1 MIKKL
6 NNNTNEF
13 IDFVTNDKKIDWAEC
28 NITESY
34 YKRNEV
40 AYALIWYN
48 TMDYIIE
55 ALKTYDAFTRG
66 PSALSIMKVLPAEV
80 EINGVKEQWWDL
92 QIFDMSQAYEDD
104 TPALLIR
111 AKEFNIYEI
120 ETEKDEEG
128 NIKDRPNLADFI
140 KWKEEQEESKE
151 MVNK

>member
-1 MIKKL
+1 MEEFVKL
-6 NNNTNEF
+6 
-13 IDFVTNDKKIDWAEC
+13 VTVTLQDDWADGGIWGYNLIYDVQNKDE
-28 NITESY
+28 NILYIGCTSFY
-34 YKRNEV
+34 WAKF
-40 AYALIWYN
+40 
-48 TMDYIIE
+48 YIIE
-55 ALKTYDAFTRG
+55 GLNVDHPHTAFPT
-66 PSALSIMKVLPAEV
+66 LSVMKVLQTES
-80 EINGVKEQWWDL
+80 EYNGVKEQWWDL